1 MTSPVL
7 LVAFAVGA
15 PALKDKA
22 PAAPTIE
29 GEWKVERRHDSGKPS
44 TDNNIWIFSPGGVA
58 EIREPV
64 GFNVASNLTYTLAS
78 DGAVKTIDFMEGQGN
93 GKADLRQGIYKIEGD
108 TLTVSFTLGNS
119 PRPTSFDPS
128 PDYYVIALKR
138 VKK

>member
-1 MTSPVL
+1 MNTTL
-7 LVAFAVGA
+7 LLALAVGA

-22 PAAPTIE
+22 PPPPSIE
-29 GEWKVERRHDSGKPS
+29 GEWRVASRLDGGKPS
-44 TDNNIWIFSPGGVA
+44 SDNNLWTFSPGGVA

-64 GFNVASNLTYTLAS
+64 GLNVASRLTYTLSS
-78 DGAVKTIDFMEGQGN
+78 DGIVKTIDFLEGQGN

-108 TLTVSFTLGNS
+108 TLTVSFTLGND

-128 PDYYVIALKR
+128 PGRYVIALKR